1 MLTRPVQEPHMAA
14 VTIDRTLA
22 TTLMSEE
29 RPLTV
34 AELTQLVRYLNRHCE
49 DQDNKM
55 RQLKSEIGR
64 VARK

>member
-1 MLTRPVQEPHMAA
+1 MAA

-22 TTLMSEE
+22 TSLMSEE

>member
-1 MLTRPVQEPHMAA
+1 MATPA
-14 VTIDRTLA
+14 VIIDRTQA
-22 TTLMSEE
+22 TTLLGED
-29 RPLTV
+29 RPLTIS
-34 AELTQLVRYLNRHCE
+34 ELTQMLRFLNRHCE

>member
-1 MLTRPVQEPHMAA
+1 MATPA
-14 VTIDRTLA
+14 PIIDRTQA
-22 TTLMSEE
+22 TTLLAEE

-34 AELTQLVRYLNRHCE
+34 AELTQMLRFLNRHCE

>member
-1 MLTRPVQEPHMAA
+1 MA
-14 VTIDRTLA
+14 TIDRTQA
-22 TTLMSEE
+22 TALMAEE

-49 DQDNKM
+49 EQDNKM
-55 RQLKSEIGR
+55 RQLKGEIGR

>member
-1 MLTRPVQEPHMAA
+1 MAEA
-14 VTIDRTLA
+14 IIDRTKTTALLA
-22 TTLMSEE
+22 EE

-34 AELTQLVRYLNRHCE
+34 AELTQILRFLNRHCE